1 MIFAGPILALIF
13 GHFLSKKK
21 KLTLWYN
28 ASSGSPSCLQSWNH
42 GWSDGFILQN
52 LVNFFIHRMSDF
64 GYNLKKKAF
73 YNFGTNIGKDLK
85 SLTGRLFKI
94 SRSCSMEEALAMT
107 LWEVELRKHQAMANC
122 VSEQPSFSAMMLK
135 ALILDWV
142 CEATSTLFAAVAPI
156 FKITIQVKETN
167 IQGVSF
173 NICQI

>member
-64 GYNLKKKAF
+64 GYNLKKKLFTILVQTLAR
-73 YNFGTNIGKDLK
+73 IWSHLLVDCLK
-85 SLTGRLFKI
+85 FL
-94 SRSCSMEEALAMT
+94 
-107 LWEVELRKHQAMANC
+107 EVAPWRKHWQWRFEKLNYANTKQWPIAS
-122 VSEQPSFSAMMLK
+122 VSNPVFLPWCLK
-135 ALILDWV
+135 PW
-142 CEATSTLFAAVAPI
+142 F
-156 FKITIQVKETN
+156 
-167 IQGVSF
+167 
-173 NICQI
+173 